1 MPGAPQLDIFT
12 LAQRPELRPRIFSA
26 EFAAAVPEFMRHDPT
41 AELYYASPHFDRY
54 LGFALA
60 ALNRDE
66 PDRVVAR
73 ALSVPFAFA
82 TARRDGRNCPI
93 ADGTKSSAERTR
105 TPSRDASRTL
115 SARSKSWWWGHIAG
129 AAFRG

>member
-73 ALSVPFAFA
+73 ALSVPFAF
-82 TARRDGRNCPI
+82 RDG
-93 ADGTKSSAERTR
+93 T
-105 TPSRDASRTL
+105 
-115 SARSKSWWWGHIAG
+115 AG
-129 AAFRG
+129 REELPDSGWDEIIR